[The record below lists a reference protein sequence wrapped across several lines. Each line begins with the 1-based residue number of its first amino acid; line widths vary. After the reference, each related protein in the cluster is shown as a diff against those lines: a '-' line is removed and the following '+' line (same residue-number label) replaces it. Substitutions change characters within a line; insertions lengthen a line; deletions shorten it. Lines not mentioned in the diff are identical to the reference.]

1 MTEKCPL
8 LNTKNQIK
16 YIEYEKEENKCA
28 KKYWISKMNSKIN
41 DQCENTK
48 YNNSWHTVKKI
59 KNQMTEEG
67 SERKRAKWMEIKE
80 IKSRTISRGRMGDR

>member
-1 MTEKCPL
+1 M

-16 YIEYEKEENKCA
+16 YIEYEKEENECA

-48 YNNSWHTVKKI
+48 YNNRCHTVKKI

-67 SERKRAKWMEIKE
+67 SETMRAKWMGIKE
-80 IKSRTISRGRMGDR
+80 IKSRTIRRGRMGVR